1 MTALR
6 EDGSLRGIARSFVPL
21 FRPRISEL
29 VARITSE
36 IQAGVPAFAGPSQ
49 GRRHRLILLAVN
61 GAVSHFLDL
70 VEGTGGSG
78 DRIDDLFRKMG
89 YGEALD
95 GHDLT
100 AMRAS
105 YRIARER
112 AWDYLRIFAVE
123 NHLSTE
129 TLGVLGDALLAYID
143 HLSEQAVIGWQAA
156 HDVLERDQD
165 RSRTRLLEALI
176 DPELPDLS
184 ALTTQARWSIPERF
198 VVWAIRAI
206 SPDEPV
212 TLPDLAP
219 GILQRSSARAVDLVC
234 GEADAAELRCQ
245 LDEIA
250 SPSIC
255 VAFSWPVERHDVPD
269 AHRWS
274 TRAIELHTAGVI
286 GDGPVIDC
294 GRHRTQL
301 WLGAEP
307 ALRRGMVQ
315 ELLRPLL
322 AETPNSR
329 EILSET
335 LLAWLETRDSAP
347 AIAARL
353 GVHPQTIRYRWKRI
367 NEIFGDDL
375 HEPEFIVQITML
387 LKASVPLWK
396 AGDQRDFERFHAE
409 EAP

>member
-6 EDGSLRGIARSFVPL
+6 EDGNLRGLARSFVPL
-21 FRPRISEL
+21 FRPRIPEL

-36 IQAGVPAFAGPSQ
+36 IQADVPAFAGPSQ
-49 GRRHRLILLAVN
+49 GRRHRLIMLAVN

-70 VEGTGGSG
+70 VEGNGGAG
-78 DRIDDLFRKMG
+78 DRVDDLFRKMG

-105 YRIARER
+105 HRIARER
-112 AWDYLRIFAVE
+112 AWDYLRSFAVE
-123 NHLSTE
+123 NRLSAE
-129 TLGVLGDALLAYID
+129 ALGVLGDALLAYID

-165 RSRTRLLEALI
+165 RNRVRLLETLI
-176 DPELPDLS
+176 DPGLPDIGGL
-184 ALTTQARWSIPERF
+184 AAQARWPVPERF
-198 VVWAIRAI
+198 IVWAIRAT
-206 SPDEPV
+206 SLEEPL
-212 TLPDLAP
+212 TLPELHGDV
-219 GILQRSSARAVDLVC
+219 LQRSSARAVDLVC
-234 GEADAAELRCQ
+234 AEHDADELRRR

-250 SPSIC
+250 VPGI
-255 VAFSWPVERHDVPD
+255 VIAFSWPVERHDVPD
-269 AHRWS
+269 AHRW
-274 TRAIELHTAGVI
+274 TARAIELHTAGVI
-286 GDGPVIDC
+286 ADQPVIDC
-294 GRHRTQL
+294 AQHRTQL